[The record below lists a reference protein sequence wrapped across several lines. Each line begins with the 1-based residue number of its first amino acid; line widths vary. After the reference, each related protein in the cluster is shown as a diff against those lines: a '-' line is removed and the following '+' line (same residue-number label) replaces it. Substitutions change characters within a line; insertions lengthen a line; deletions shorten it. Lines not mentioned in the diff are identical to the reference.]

1 MSMTK
6 RSTNTAMPGMTPDT
20 GSSKP
25 DADTRLELSGS
36 ISFGSATQSWGS
48 QRRMA
53 LLRAIDEEGSISAGA
68 KKIGLSY
75 KAAWDAVDTMNN
87 LAGEALVERTT
98 GGLRGG
104 GATLTP
110 RARSIV
116 TLYQTLNEAHERFI
130 SQLAEL
136 AGQSAPDLDL
146 IRHLMVQTSARNKL
160 KGTIRDIAPG
170 TAHDIVA
177 VNIGGKDDIVAHVS
191 RSSIDELAL
200 QPGLQVLVFIDASAV
215 MIGLA
220 KPDNLLSARNQF
232 KGRVER
238 ITTDD
243 TGAEIGIRLDAG
255 PIIASQVT
263 PEAIESLALGKGR
276 EVYAIFKASSV
287 MLGLASS

>member
-1 MSMTK
+1 
-6 RSTNTAMPGMTPDT
+6 MPLELT
-20 GSSKP
+20 GS
-25 DADTRLELSGS
+25 
-36 ISFGSATQSWGS
+36 IWFGSGNQNWGS

-53 LLRAIDEEGSISAGA
+53 LLCAIDKEGSISAGA

-98 GGLRGG
+98 GGQRGG

-110 RARSIV
+110 RARNLV
-116 TLYQTLNEAHERFI
+116 ALYQTLNQAHERFI
-130 SQLAEL
+130 AQLAEL

-160 KGTIRDIAPG
+160 AGVIRDITPG
-170 TAHDIVA
+170 TSNDIVL
-177 VNIGGKDDIVAHVS
+177 VGIGDKEEIVAHVS

-200 QPGLQVLVFIDASAV
+200 QPGLRILAFIDASAV

-220 KPDNLLSARNQF
+220 KPDNLLSARNQI

-238 ITTDD
+238 IATDE
-243 TGAEIGIRLDAG
+243 TGAEISIRLDAG
-255 PIIASQVT
+255 PIIASQIT
-263 PEAIESLALGKGR
+263 PDAIASLELHNGS

-287 MLGLASS
+287 MLGMASS